1 MHELSKNIFTLSWI
15 CALLC
20 IAEFVS
26 HHIIEPTSKS
36 LVTEYSLTSLIL
48 CFPKGI
54 LIIISWLYRAKG
66 MLYLLIASFVSKN
79 IFHADEM
86 DIWFV
91 SSIIIFSTMPFLILE
106 MFKACGIDMYQMP
119 GISLRKQWRSIVLLT
134 FVCAIFNAVFQAQ
147 VLAFKGVMQDTMI
160 LILNEVFASITG
172 VIACLLLIAIGARI
186 AILYQQ
192 RKV

>member
-1 MHELSKNIFTLSWI
+1 MNQLSNNLFTLSWV
-15 CALLC
+15 CALMIL
-20 IAEFVS
+20 AEYFCHFFVEPAS
-26 HHIIEPTSKS
+26 KTLFHHHTFPN
-36 LVTEYSLTSLIL
+36 LIL

-54 LIIISWLYRAKG
+54 LIIITWLYRAKG
-66 MLYLLIASFVSKN
+66 ALYLLIAGLISQYV
-79 IFHADEM
+79 FHADEM

-119 GISLRKQWRSIVLLT
+119 GIALRKQWRSIVLLT
-134 FVCAIFNAVFQAQ
+134 FVCAIFNAIFQAQ
-147 VLAFKGVMQDTMI
+147 VMAFKGVMQDTMI
-160 LILNEVFASITG
+160 LILNEVFTSITG
-172 VIACLLLIAIGARI
+172 VIACLLLIAIGARL

>member
-1 MHELSKNIFTLSWI
+1 MNEISKSFFTLSWI

-20 IAEFVS
+20 IAEFFS
-26 HHIIEPTSKS
+26 HHIIHPTSQS
-36 LVTEYSLTSLIL
+36 LVNEYSLSNLVF

-54 LIIISWLYRAKG
+54 LILISWLYRAKG
-66 MLYLLIASFVSKN
+66 MLYLLIASFVSKS

-119 GISLRKQWRSIVLLT
+119 GIALRKQWRSIVLLT
-134 FVCAIFNAVFQAQ
+134 FVCAIFNAIFQAQ
-147 VLAFKGVMQDTMI
+147 VLAFKGVMLDTMI
-160 LILNEVFASITG
+160 IIINEVFASIAG
-172 VIACLLLIAIGARI
+172 VMLCLLLITIMTRLI
-186 AILYQQ
+186 LLYQS
-192 RKV
+192 KNY

>member
-48 CFPKGI
+48 CFSKGI

-119 GISLRKQWRSIVLLT
+119 GIALRKQWRSIVLLT

-172 VIACLLLIAIGARI
+172 VIACLLLIAIGARL